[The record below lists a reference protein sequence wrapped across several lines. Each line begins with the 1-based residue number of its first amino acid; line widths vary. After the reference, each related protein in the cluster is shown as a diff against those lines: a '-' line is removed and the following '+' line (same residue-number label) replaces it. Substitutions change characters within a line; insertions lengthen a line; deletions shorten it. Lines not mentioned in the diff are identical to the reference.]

1 MLQSNRPRL
10 SFRASPTSTMTAV
23 MLAAIMGGNMSAAAE
38 GDASVVGRW
47 RERAQ
52 GPAQQGLE
60 RIGAID
66 IAPCAGGYC
75 GVLVDSNGGC
85 GAIILRMTI
94 NPQWRGTSNG
104 ESWSN
109 FPGILTWRG
118 KSAFT
123 RECEKRGIKQVVASP
138 RRPQTLGKIERFWGT
153 LWRECAQAA
162 IFLDLEDARKRIG
175 LFIDHYNFQRP
186 HQGIDG
192 LAPADRFFG
201 AAQEM
206 LATLQA
212 RVAANALELARH
224 GVPRPPFYMAGQV
237 AVFGSPAATSASSRR
252 MKRRFRCGC

>member
-1 MLQSNRPRL
+1 
-10 SFRASPTSTMTAV
+10 MTAV

-118 KSAFT
+118 KSAPTHASWRGSNFNFTASEPGTHPLSRRSMPIYVGRFT
-123 RECEKRGIKQVVASP
+123 REGPARCDAAVVS
-138 RRPQTLGKIERFWGT
+138 
-153 LWRECAQAA
+153 
-162 IFLDLEDARKRIG
+162 
-175 LFIDHYNFQRP
+175 
-186 HQGIDG
+186 
-192 LAPADRFFG
+192 
-201 AAQEM
+201 
-206 LATLQA
+206 
-212 RVAANALELARH
+212 
-224 GVPRPPFYMAGQV
+224 
-237 AVFGSPAATSASSRR
+237 
-252 MKRRFRCGC
+252 